1 MTKKADGGN
10 RTAPQ
15 SQVIDLMLHLLG
27 VLRITD
33 EQEVADLVGVT
44 REQVKNWK
52 KGLGENLKLV
62 TLDGVKRALA
72 AHLSSILAQT
82 HSVDPNSTSVRL
94 EVEEGAGPSELLR
107 QFGDKYHHDSYLG
120 HRFLYYDPHCALAWE
135 NLIKR
140 GYGQE
145 EWLHGVERC
154 AEKWLGSLREGQG
167 VEVVSLGP
175 GEGEK
180 ESRILR
186 KVVQREQQLH
196 RPFAWLTY
204 MPVDLSMPLLLKAAK
219 RALSEPNL
227 WVARGAGL
235 RQMIPVCAD
244 FEYGRLDF
252 VSRLAGD
259 QRADGRRIVLVL
271 GNILGNVRDEES
283 FIRRTLHRLT
293 RPGDLIW
300 IEVARKL
307 DPIEADPVYP
317 MTVSKSERTAEEST
331 RATLLEM
338 PYRVWEVSQGR
349 LPRDVT
355 LRVTLQ
361 RYEGGDDSCKVPG
374 SVNFCHDLVIQEEK
388 MQQRIR
394 TMLFTRRYS
403 DDALT
408 ALFEKLDLVPED
420 IVHVKDSKGR
430 PLIAHH
436 LLRREEGAGR

>member
-1 MTKKADGGN
+1 
-10 RTAPQ
+10 
-15 SQVIDLMLHLLG
+15 
-27 VLRITD
+27 
-33 EQEVADLVGVT
+33 
-44 REQVKNWK
+44 
-52 KGLGENLKLV
+52 
-62 TLDGVKRALA
+62 
-72 AHLSSILAQT
+72 
-82 HSVDPNSTSVRL
+82 
-94 EVEEGAGPSELLR
+94 
-107 QFGDKYHHDSYLG
+107 
-120 HRFLYYDPHCALAWE
+120 
-135 NLIKR
+135 
-140 GYGQE
+140 
-145 EWLHGVERC
+145 
-154 AEKWLGSLREGQG
+154 
-167 VEVVSLGP
+167 
-175 GEGEK
+175 
-180 ESRILR
+180 
-186 KVVQREQQLH
+186 
-196 RPFAWLTY
+196 
-204 MPVDLSMPLLLKAAK
+204 
-219 RALSEPNL
+219 
-227 WVARGAGL
+227 
-235 RQMIPVCAD
+235 MIPLCAD

-349 LPRDVT
+349 LPRDVN

-436 LLRREEGAGR
+436 LLRREEAAGR